1 MPTNSKMPRPRGS
14 CRSVHALSAA
24 ALSAVAL
31 SSAALTA
38 AALTTAALA
47 SAALPGSRVCPLC
60 LLPRALFIRV
70 GILLQRHGEGSVKGC
85 PLLKRFPTS
94 KPYDQFWLRAMLR
107 HHWGTSLGTARE
119 RLPGRCESCEPGTT
133 CYRMNV
139 KMHSKHAFCTGTG
152 QREAGPGRRGMAHTA
167 SESDCGGTLRRSAV
181 AACGLARARHRP
193 CVYCPTAAAL
203 ARLLSVGELSGKR
216 CRLRACSRDRRCAYR
231 HSHGSDVGSRPE
243 VLATPPLAPQAS
255 ISGTANECVYV
266 KALASA
272 TDDTWRSFGRG
283 PRPNDRERPAGQAPI
298 DLPVKPQS

>member
-1 MPTNSKMPRPRGS
+1 MAQSNAQTPLGDISGDSTRAFARKMRILRTWY
-14 CRSVHALSAA
+14 H
-24 ALSAVAL
+24 
-31 SSAALTA
+31 
-38 AALTTAALA
+38 
-47 SAALPGSRVCPLC
+47 
-60 LLPRALFIRV
+60 
-70 GILLQRHGEGSVKGC
+70 LLQNECQNAFQTRILYWYGPERSRARKKG
-85 PLLKRFPTS
+85 
-94 KPYDQFWLRAMLR
+94 
-107 HHWGTSLGTARE
+107 GI
-119 RLPGRCESCEPGTT
+119 
-133 CYRMNV
+133 
-139 KMHSKHAFCTGTG
+139 
-152 QREAGPGRRGMAHTA
+152 AHTA

-255 ISGTANECVYV
+255 IFGTANECVYV